1 MARLV
6 YAVLLG
12 LVGAAIVHIAIL
24 LLLPVLSERD
34 AWSRLAAVGNLF
46 QVVPL
51 APAGGPATVVLADP
65 FIEARACRFDL
76 DAGIAHVTAG
86 AGAPFW
92 SVSIYDRRGYNVYS
106 FNDRTVAGGVL
117 DLAIVS
123 PAQMIELRKEL
134 PDGLARSILVEMAR
148 PLGIV
153 VVRAFRPDPTF
164 APIVGGFLDSIGCA
178 IE

>member
-1 MARLV
+1 
-6 YAVLLG
+6 
-12 LVGAAIVHIAIL
+12 
-24 LLLPVLSERD
+24 
-34 AWSRLAAVGNLF
+34 
-46 QVVPL
+46 
-51 APAGGPATVVLADP
+51 
-65 FIEARACRFDL
+65 
-76 DAGIAHVTAG
+76 
-86 AGAPFW
+86 
-92 SVSIYDRRGYNVYS
+92 
-106 FNDRTVAGGVL
+106 VAGGVL